1 MTQRT
6 SKVKTAEEAFAVVTP
21 GTVLSMTCT
30 HYNSVPRA
38 AMRQL
43 VRQGARD
50 LTIIPTP
57 SAGLAIDMLIGA
69 GCVKKV
75 YCSYVGLEALGLA
88 PNFRRAVEQGEIEVS
103 DIDETSVIL
112 GYRAAATGV
121 PFAVLPMF
129 YGLTDLPRVNPAVF
143 QQIKDPF
150 TGAVCYAM
158 PALRPD
164 VAVIHVQQCD
174 AFGNARQL
182 GGHHTEMLIAK
193 ASKHV
198 IITTEEI
205 IPHEEIAAHPTQT
218 TVPGF
223 LVKSV
228 VRLPYGCHPG
238 ACPTRYVYDRPHLEE
253 YAQLAREGR
262 TAEYL
267 AKYVTGAADHGAYLD
282 LIGANHLMQ
291 LRAQ

>member
-1 MTQRT
+1 
-6 SKVKTAEEAFAVVTP
+6 
-21 GTVLSMTCT
+21 
-30 HYNSVPRA
+30 
-38 AMRQL
+38 MREL
-43 VRQGARD
+43 IRQGARD

-57 SAGLAIDMLIGA
+57 SAGLAIDLLIGA

-88 PNFRRAVEQGEIEVS
+88 PNFRRAVEQGSVEVS

-121 PFAVLPMF
+121 SFAVLPAF

-143 QQIKDPF
+143 QQVRDPF
-150 TGAVCYAM
+150 TGAICYAM
-158 PALRPD
+158 PALKPD

-174 AFGNARQL
+174 AYGNARQL

-193 ASKHV
+193 AARHV

-228 VRLPYGCHPG
+228 VKLPYGCHPG
-238 ACPTRYVYDRPHLEE
+238 ACPTRYVYDRAHVED
-253 YAQLAREGR
+253 YAQMARDGR
-262 TAEYL
+262 TQEYV
-267 AKYVTGAADHGAYLD
+267 AKYVHGVADHDGYLD
-282 LIGANHLMQ
+282 LVGASRLMQ

>member
-1 MTQRT
+1 VTQRT
-6 SKVKTAEEAFAVVTP
+6 SKVKTPAEAFSVVKP
-21 GTVLSMTCT
+21 GTVLSMICT
-30 HYNSVPRA
+30 HYNSVPMA

-43 VRQGARD
+43 IRQGAKD

-69 GCVKKV
+69 GAVKKV
-75 YCSYVGLEALGLA
+75 FCSYVGLEALGLA
-88 PNFRRAVEQGEIEVS
+88 PNFRRAVEEGTIEVS
-103 DIDETSVIL
+103 DIDETSVVL

-121 PFAVLPMF
+121 SFAVLPAF
-129 YGLTDLPRVNPAVF
+129 YGLTDLPRVNPSVF
-143 QQIKDPF
+143 KEIKNPF
-150 TGAVCYAM
+150 TGEIAYAM
-158 PALRPD
+158 PPLKPD

-174 AFGNARQL
+174 EYGNARQL

-193 ASKHV
+193 AARHV

-205 IPHEEIAAHPTQT
+205 IPHEEIAAHPAQT

-228 VRLPYGCHPG
+228 VKLPHGCHPG
-238 ACPTRYVYDRPHLEE
+238 ACPTRYVYDRAHVED

-262 TAEYL
+262 TREYL
-267 AKYVTGAADHGAYLD
+267 DKYVHGVKDHDEYLD
-282 LIGANHLMQ
+282 LIGASRLMQ